1 MGIRKRFWYIYDHL
15 EEIILVVMFVALVA
29 ITFLQV
35 IMRFVFNNS
44 LPWPEEAGKY
54 LFVWVSWIGVS
65 IGAKHREHIKI
76 EMFQKKLPH
85 KAANILNILN
95 DVIMIVICA
104 VVCYYGVKLVDMLL
118 TTHIQNTV
126 LHMNQAV
133 GTSAI
138 PVGCAL
144 MIMRCIQSICLSAV
158 KLKRGLPPE
167 GADQSEPWELPD
179 TGIPDV
185 PAEGTAAK
193 PDAKESDDKEKGGGA

>member
-1 MGIRKRFWYIYDHL
+1 MGFRKRFWFIYDHL
-15 EEIILVVMFVALVA
+15 EEIILVIMFAALVA

-35 IMRFVFNNS
+35 FMRFVVNHS

-54 LFVWVSWIGVS
+54 LFVWVSWLGVS

-76 EMFQKKLPH
+76 EIFQKKLPH
-85 KAANILNILN
+85 KAANILNIVN
-95 DVIMIVICA
+95 DLIMIVICG

-133 GTSAI
+133 GTSAV

-144 MIMRCIQSICLSAV
+144 MIMRCIQSICLSV
-158 KLKRGLPPE
+158 SKLKNGLPPE
-167 GADQSEPWELPD
+167 GADQPEAWEL
-179 TGIPDV
+179 
-185 PAEGTAAK
+185 AELEAAADADRSEK
-193 PDAKESDDKEKGGGA
+193 PEDAAEAESDPEKGGDA